1 MKSIFQAYQKVLQ
14 KSTAV
19 EEVVQEAVQVVT
31 ETTVPEHLQHIPE
44 SWDHHAHV
52 SDETR
57 EKMHEALGGKSF
69 VHFPLDTASSEADPD
84 VLEHLTKHGYE
95 VKDYNAGIATI
106 KKQVGDPSRG
116 IPLRTKHV
124 EEKIGSV
131 LERTNASPEV
141 KTSFM
146 NDPARAASKSGSG
159 HHVVIS
165 TSPLAVA
172 GMTTGTSWRDQS
184 CMNMEGGGH
193 RHKLKDDSEHGTH
206 VAFLVPHDD
215 HTAFNFGEPSK
226 PIARIALKPFHSQ
239 ESNDTIFRPENK
251 TYGVDST
258 AFTAAVGKWA
268 SEKYPAR
275 HGETYE
281 KNEHVYDD
289 TANNVYRTVTKEEV
303 EDKIARGQ
311 QIAGH
316 RETIDSHL
324 IDHAIKYAGEK
335 FKDTPAD
342 HAFALAKIAEAGS
355 LTSSHVAKIVKA
367 GRDIGEDH
375 PHVRSLLVG
384 SLMQNHGDKVPT
396 SMMKSF
402 YDKYKI
408 ATNAMLMHPKLPDEV
423 LDKIDPM
430 QYSFVRRSLLKQKH
444 MDRFTDLVSKG
455 APVGTALD
463 GVKDHLSAENIHTL
477 IDSENALHAHGDA
490 LINTKNFNRDHHEK
504 MLEASGKA
512 TLYSTKALGK
522 KLVKTSKF
530 ATVEDTERVPG
541 NQMYFHLLD
550 NPHLSDEEGKKLKD
564 KFMTNATGGNPDAKP
579 TRWSSGSLG
588 FDGMLSVPE
597 RLSKHMTNDDYSK
610 LAEHNYRTEF
620 DNKQHSNKFLD
631 ASFERAKT
639 LDKKIS
645 DLKDAGYKD
654 IEPEMRDAKSKLHS
668 HMENYSHNIDN
679 HVNNHVI
686 DYDAGKIGDWRE
698 HEKTLNR
705 LSGSDTHHTSIDSL
719 KHYGTPENEAGREDH
734 EHHEDN
740 FVDIKKQLVGVG
752 EYTKRVA

>member
-1 MKSIFQAYQKVLQ
+1 MKSLYEAYQKVLQ

-57 EKMHEALGGKSF
+57 EKMHSALNGGSF

-95 VKDYNAGIATI
+95 VKDYTAGIATT

-116 IPLRTKHV
+116 IPYRTKHV

-131 LERTNASPEV
+131 LEKTNATPEV
-141 KTSFM
+141 KSAFM
-146 NDPARAASKSGSG
+146 NDPSRAAMKSGSG

-172 GMTTGTSWRDQS
+172 GMTTGTAWRDQS
-184 CMNMEGGGH
+184 CMNLEGGGY

-215 HTAFNFGEPSK
+215 RTAFKYGEPSK
-226 PIARIALKPFHSQ
+226 PLARIALKPFHS
-239 ESNDTIFRPENK
+239 ESDDTIFRPENK

-268 SEKYPAR
+268 AEKYPAR

-289 TANNVYRTVTKEEV
+289 TANSVYRAVTQKEV
-303 EDKIARGQ
+303 EDKIDRGE

-316 RETIDSHL
+316 NETIDNHL

-335 FKDTPAD
+335 FKDSPED
-342 HAFALAKIAEAGS
+342 HAFALTQLSNTGS
-355 LTSSHVAKIVKA
+355 LTSAHVAKIVKA
-367 GRDIGEDH
+367 ARDMGEET
-375 PHVRSLLVG
+375 PHVRGVLVP
-384 SLMQNHGDKVPT
+384 SLMQYHGDKVPT
-396 SMMKSF
+396 SMVRSW

-408 ATNAMLMHPKLPDEV
+408 ATNSMLMHPRLPEEV
-423 LDKIDPM
+423 LDKIDPV
-430 QYSFVRRSLLKQKH
+430 QYPFVRRSLLKQKH
-444 MDRFTDLVSKG
+444 MDRFTDLVAGG
-455 APVGTALD
+455 APYGNALSH
-463 GVKDHLSAENIHTL
+463 VKNHLSAENIH
-477 IDSENALHAHGDA
+477 A
-490 LINTKNFNRDHHEK
+490 LIKSPVSLRYAGDELFDAKNFNREHHEAI
-504 MLEASGKA
+504 MEAASKSDDYA
-512 TLYSTKALGK
+512 TKLTGK
-522 KLVKTSKF
+522 KLIKQSRFT
-530 ATVEDTERVPG
+530 TVEDAERTPG
-541 NQMYFHLLD
+541 SQMYFHLLD

-564 KFMTNATGGNPDAKP
+564 KFMSNATGGNPDAKP
-579 TRWSSGSLG
+579 IRWSSGAFG

-597 RLSKHMTNDDYSK
+597 KLSKHMSNDDYSK
-610 LAEHNYRTEF
+610 LAEHNYRLEF
-620 DNKQHSNKFLD
+620 DHKQHSNKFLD
-631 ASFERAKT
+631 ASFEHAKT

-645 DLKDAGYKD
+645 DLKASGYKD
-654 IEPEMRDAKSKLHS
+654 EEPEVRDAKSKLHN
-668 HMENYSHNIDN
+668 HLENYAENIGT
-679 HVNNHVI
+679 HSLNHVI
-686 DYDAGKIGDWRE
+686 NDDYVTMKDWRE

-705 LSGSDTHHTSIDSL
+705 LSGSDVYHASIDSL
-719 KHYGTPENEAGREDH
+719 KNYETPENSGKQTDH
-734 EHHEDN
+734 YMDHFSDLKTRLHD
-740 FVDIKKQLVGVG
+740 
-752 EYTKRVA
+752 VASNSKFYE